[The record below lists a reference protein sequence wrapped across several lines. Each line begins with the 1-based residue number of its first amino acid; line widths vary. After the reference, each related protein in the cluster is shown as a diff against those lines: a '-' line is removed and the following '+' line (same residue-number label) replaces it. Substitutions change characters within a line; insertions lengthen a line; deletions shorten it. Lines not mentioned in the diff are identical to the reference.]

1 LIKTIIKLALL
12 AAFANAAWHLFIVY
26 SAHYKFDDGVTYAAQ
41 YRGVMTDDQVRE
53 RVLELAAQLDV
64 PVDASTLVIKR
75 EDKRTV
81 VRASYIRPV
90 ELFPGFIRQWPF
102 TLDVAEYPLPLPEG
116 DGLSGPKK

>member
-41 YRGVMTDDQVRE
+41 YRGETTDEQIRE

-64 PVDASTLVIKR
+64 PVDASTLTIRR
-75 EDKRTV
+75 EDKKTII
-81 VRASYIRPV
+81 RASYVRPV
-90 ELFPGFIRQWPF
+90 ELFPGYIRQWPF
-102 TLDVAEYPLPLPEG
+102 TLDVETYPLPLPPA
-116 DGLSGPKK
+116 DGLPDRKK